1 MAGQDRKEGLVM
13 NEAIYNSH
21 IGNEDFNAKVSEM
34 ITEKIRIRQGEK
46 GKAGFTDCIG
56 DDKTRLSDMQNAT
69 RTTRNNV
76 LGDINREDANY
87 QQNLE

>member
-13 NEAIYNSH
+13 DEAIYNSH
-21 IGNEDFNAKVSEM
+21 KGNEDFYAKVSEM

-46 GKAGFTDCIG
+46 GKDGFTDCIK
-56 DDKTRLSDMQNAT
+56 DDKTRLSYMQNAT

-76 LGDINREDANY
+76 LEDINRENTNY
-87 QQNLE
+87 QHNLE